1 MFVWRIHLAKLYEY
15 VSSINQSSKFL
26 NPIADNDTYEIDGNP
41 YSCKR
46 VLVPNKC
53 TISYCRNII
62 SNILILSNELVDSI
76 FYCINYSKNGTSI

>member
-26 NPIADNDTYEIDGNP
+26 NPIADNGTYEIDGNH

-46 VLVPNKC
+46 VLVPHKC
-53 TISYCRNII
+53 TISYSRNISYYI
-62 SNILILSNELVDSI
+62 
-76 FYCINYSKNGTSI
+76 